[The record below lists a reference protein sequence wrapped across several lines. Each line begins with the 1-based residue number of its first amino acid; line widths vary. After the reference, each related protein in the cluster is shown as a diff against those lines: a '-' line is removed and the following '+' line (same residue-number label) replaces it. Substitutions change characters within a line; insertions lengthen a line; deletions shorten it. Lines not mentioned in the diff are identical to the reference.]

1 MAAFSSIALAVGAA
15 ATVGGTLYAANQQ
28 RRAASAAERQAE
40 AQQQQQTVA
49 TRRSRRQAIRRQQI
63 ARAQAISSAQGSGSL
78 RSSGASGGI
87 GALTSQLGEQLGY
100 SSQQSDLSG
109 IISEE
114 SRNIAEANQLA
125 QLGSS
130 VAGLGQSAMGYVF
143 NQNYGF
149 KDLWSDIKP
158 NRAPMVSV
166 RPQARPI

>member
-100 SSQQSDLSG
+100 SSQQSNLSG

-114 SRNIAEANQLA
+114 SRNIAEANQAA

-130 VAGLGQSAMGYVF
+130 IAGLGQSAMTFGMNRGATF
-143 NQNYGF
+143 GN
-149 KDLWSDIKP
+149 LWSSIQP
-158 NRAPMVSV
+158 NRPPQTSI
-166 RPQARPI
+166 RPQARPV